1 MDGSDKKWMGSTK
14 STDFYIVNE
23 LNWGIVLVLLFGCL
37 GWIQAA

>member
-1 MDGSDKKWMGSTK
+1 MGQIRNGWAVQN